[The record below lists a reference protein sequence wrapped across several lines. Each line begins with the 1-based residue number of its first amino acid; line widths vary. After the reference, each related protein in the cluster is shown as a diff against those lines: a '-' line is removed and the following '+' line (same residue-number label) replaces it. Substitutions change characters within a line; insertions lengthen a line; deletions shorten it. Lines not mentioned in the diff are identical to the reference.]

1 MKNFVQKI
9 NETFRENKLYY
20 IIVLLLFCVGIVIGA
35 YTVKY
40 MNIGDKQD
48 LANYFT
54 TFVNGVESR
63 PIDYG
68 DLLFDVVKKNFFLII
83 PIIVLSFTF
92 FGSPIILIIDLIKGF
107 SLGYTFAF
115 LLTTFEGKGI
125 GLALAS
131 TVPQNIIYIPC
142 FIVLSMFSLKMCNAR
157 FKIKLS
163 KKNLSKTGI
172 YPKGIGNELI
182 ILVTLFI
189 VGIIIET
196 YICPSLIKF
205 VVTNIYM

>member
-1 MKNFVQKI
+1 MKNFVRKI

-40 MNIGDKQD
+40 MKLGDKQD
-48 LANYFT
+48 LASYFT
-54 TFVNGVESR
+54 TFVNGVENR

-68 DLLFDVVKKNFFLII
+68 ALLFDVVKKNFFLII
-83 PIIVLSFTF
+83 SIILLSFTF

-115 LLTTFEGKGI
+115 LLTTFQGKGI

-157 FKIKLS
+157 FKVKFS
-163 KKNLSKTGI
+163 RKNASKTGL

-182 ILVTLFI
+182 IIVALFI
-189 VGIIIET
+189 IGIIIET

-205 VVTNIYM
+205 VVTNVYM

>member
-1 MKNFVQKI
+1 MKNFIRKI

-40 MNIGDKQD
+40 MNLGDKQD

-54 TFVNGVESR
+54 TFVNGVENR

-68 DLLFDVVKKNFFLII
+68 ALLFDVVKKNFFLII
-83 PIIVLSFTF
+83 PIILLSFTF

-157 FKIKLS
+157 FKFKFAR
-163 KKNLSKTGI
+163 KNASKTGF
-172 YPKGIGNELI
+172 YSKAIGNELI
-182 ILVTLFI
+182 IIAALFI
-189 VGIIIET
+189 IGIIIET

>member
-1 MKNFVQKI
+1 MNNFIQKI

-40 MNIGDKQD
+40 MNLGDKQD
-48 LANYFT
+48 LGNYFT
-54 TFVNGVESR
+54 TFVNGVENR

-68 DLLFDVVKKNFFLII
+68 ALLFDVVKKNIFLII
-83 PIIVLSFTF
+83 PIILLSFTF

-107 SLGYTFAF
+107 SLGYTFTF

-125 GLALAS
+125 WLALAS

-142 FIVLSMFSLKMCNAR
+142 FIVLSMFSLRMCNAR
-157 FKIKLS
+157 FKVKFAR
-163 KKNLSKTGI
+163 KNVSKTGL
-172 YPKGIGNELI
+172 YSKTIGNELI
-182 ILVTLFI
+182 IIAALFI
-189 VGIIIET
+189 IGIIIET
-196 YICPSLIKF
+196 YLCPSLIKF